1 MIARLF
7 TLAAFLG
14 MLLLPA
20 GVVRAVDKI
29 DDIKEAADAF
39 DAGMA
44 LLRKSDFAGA
54 SGAFRDLIARYPQ
67 SKNLDIFLYNAGKAD
82 YQRREYA
89 DAAAAFGKL
98 IDQFPESDLKP
109 FAEYFLGGARY
120 GLGDVNGALLDWI
133 AAWRDARDERLQK
146 LIVGSLSG
154 SVNAASDVTLNRT
167 IFDALTADQRCEL
180 SRRILAGVPGEKSSL
195 RTQLEGLC
203 GEPSPPTT
211 SVTKP
216 APSVKT
222 SYQVA
227 VLLPFSGEFQSF
239 GQQIMQGATLAGE
252 ESATKNGIG
261 ITLTPYDTKGDP
273 ITAARLLRPIDSSGA
288 VAVVGPLTSDEA
300 AVVSASLASLPLPT
314 MIPAATDAG
323 LTTLSGSSFQ
333 LSANVELQGTAM
345 ADYAKLILKA
355 DSAAIFTTGESAAN
369 AMIEAFGRRFESL
382 GGKMVATEVYRT
394 RDRDFGPY
402 FADLKAQ
409 ILGYQADSIWYVN
422 AKGDTLD
429 PEGVPVHVDCL
440 FMPGG
445 ATQLRQILPQLR
457 FFGVDAELLGSDGW
471 GDSLV
476 LALGDDVT
484 RKAVFPSPFIIHE
497 NTELYATF
505 GAAYLKRYGAKP
517 RRLACLGYDA
527 VSLVAE
533 ALAKGAVTREGLVKH
548 LALRGDYDGTAGTV
562 SFGNN
567 RENVAMPLYRI
578 SGGKAVPLQTSV
590 SPSTR

>member
-1 MIARLF
+1 MIARFL
-7 TLAAFLG
+7 TTAAFLG

-44 LLRKSDFAGA
+44 LLRKSDYAGA
-54 SGAFRDLIARYPQ
+54 SSAFRDLIARYPQ

-98 IDQFPESDLKP
+98 IDQFPETDLKP
-109 FAEYFLGGARY
+109 YAEYFLGSSRY

-133 AAWRDARDERLQK
+133 SAWRDAKEERLQK
-146 LIVGSLSG
+146 LIVGALTG
-154 SVNAASDVTLNRT
+154 SVNAASEVTLNRK
-167 IFDALTADQRCEL
+167 IFDALTSDQRCEL

-195 RTQLEGLC
+195 RAQLEGLC
-203 GEPSPPTT
+203 GEAAPATTVSKPSTN
-211 SVTKP
+211 
-216 APSVKT
+216 VKT
-222 SYQVA
+222 TYRVA

-252 ESATKNGIG
+252 ESAGKNSIG

-288 VAVVGPLTSDEA
+288 VAVVGPLTSEEA
-300 AVVSASLASLPLPT
+300 GVVSASLASLPLPT
-314 MIPAATDAG
+314 IIPAATDAG
-323 LTTLSGSSFQ
+323 LTTLSRSSFQ

-355 DSAAIFTTGESAAN
+355 DSAAVFTTGEASAN
-369 AMIEAFGRRFESL
+369 EMVEAFGRRFESL

-409 ILGYQADSIWYVN
+409 ILGYQADSIWYIN

-484 RKAVFPSPFIIHE
+484 RKAVFPSPFIVHE
-497 NTELYATF
+497 NTQQYATF
-505 GAAYLKRYGAKP
+505 SAAYLKRYGAKP
-517 RRLACLGYDA
+517 TRLACLGYDA
-527 VSLVAE
+527 VSLIAE
-533 ALAKGAVTREGLVKH
+533 SLAKGAVSREGLIKY
-548 LALRGDYDGTAGTV
+548 LALRGDYEGTAGTV
-562 SFGNN
+562 SFGNH

-590 SPSTR
+590 TSLSR